1 MFGIRYSRLF
11 WIYLKNHAGKTY
23 NLSVRISVKK
33 IENKVMFEVNTGYY
47 LELLTPEIM
56 KLLES
61 NKSEINKDKNGK
73 YVPNL
78 EITEVIFVHCK
89 IVNNNYQQDSKL
101 LYTFIPNKSFSQL
114 LDIFPKSLTF
124 SQTL

>member
-1 MFGIRYSRLF
+1 
-11 WIYLKNHAGKTY
+11 
-23 NLSVRISVKK
+23 
-33 IENKVMFEVNTGYY
+33 MFEVNTVYY

-89 IVNNNYQQDSKL
+89 IVNNSYQQDSKL